1 MEVTGILRNDISVI
15 ELVEFTQSNIPFE
28 NLTIFLSD
36 LNDVILLER
45 RLRINDCVY
54 PKSWY
59 DEDTIKKDY
68 LPDEYEK
75 MVNKGTFGRSNDD
88 STFHCIGFLKRYR
101 PSNQFPFRIEFQD
114 GSYLHSATFV
124 PVDISWKE
132 IDTFAPKK

>member
-15 ELVEFTQSNIPFE
+15 ELVEFIQSNIPSKRTPIE

-36 LNDVILLER
+36 LNDVIRLER
-45 RLRINDCVY
+45 RLSISIHVY

-68 LPDEYEK
+68 LPY
-75 MVNKGTFGRSNDD
+75 
-88 STFHCIGFLKRYR
+88 
-101 PSNQFPFRIEFQD
+101 
-114 GSYLHSATFV
+114 
-124 PVDISWKE
+124 ISWEE